1 MSTPEE
7 PKRWENLPTYG
18 LAVVCLLLGAI
29 VGYLAHPKRPTLGNA
44 SQVPL
49 AAADGR
55 MPSPEQLK
63 HMVDKTLEPSLIA
76 LQKDPNNASLLSNI
90 GVEYARAQQFETAV
104 SYFERAV
111 KAKPTADGYVIL
123 ARAYYFAGSKEKALA
138 ALNHALELDPKS
150 GNALINLGSLKLQVL
165 NDPKGAI
172 EAWQL
177 LIKDYPNFPE
187 RAKVEQLIAQAK
199 QQLSS
204 SAGKKTDKPA
214 M

>member
-1 MSTPEE
+1 MNTPEE
-7 PKRWENLPTYG
+7 SKRWGHLQTYG
-18 LAVVCLLLGAI
+18 MAVVCLLLGATA
-29 VGYLAHPKRPTLGNA
+29 GYLAHPTKPNLGNA
-44 SQVPL
+44 PQTQTAV
-49 AAADGR
+49 ADGR

-63 HMVDKTLEPSLIA
+63 HMVDKTLEPMLIA
-76 LQKDPNNASLLSNI
+76 LQKDPNNAGLLSNI

-104 SYFERAV
+104 GYFERSV

-150 GNALINLGSLKLQVL
+150 GNALINLGSLKLQGL

-187 RAKVEQLIAQAK
+187 RPKVEQLIAQAK
-199 QQLSS
+199 QQLNS
-204 SAGKKTDKPA
+204 SASKKTDKPA